1 MFDDLPKPKPENTF
15 PRALD
20 ELSVSDLLDY
30 IGELESEISRVKADM
45 EKKKSSQDA
54 AASFFKS

>member
-1 MFDDLPKPKPENTF
+1 MFDDIPKPKPESVF
-15 PRALD
+15 PRVID
-20 ELSVSDLLDY
+20 DLSVADLEEY
-30 IGELESEISRVKADM
+30 ISELEAEIKRVQGNI

>member
-1 MFDDLPKPKPENTF
+1 MFDDLPKPKPENVF
-15 PRALD
+15 PRAID
-20 ELSVSDLLDY
+20 ELSVSDLQEY
-30 IGELESEISRVKADM
+30 IQELEEEIERVRIDI